1 MSNSYPETA
10 EGLLENLRSG
20 HPWKSVFEVAREAE
34 DGDRGAD
41 WGDASLISIYQECLV
56 HGMTFQAAPEEFLE
70 ACKRLSRLLFRY
82 GRAREANNYLLQLRD
97 LSPDPSSIPAWAWAY
112 SAKLAYLED
121 IDYCI
126 RKPGEVL
133 DYISRAVSANS
144 INSQAPAVLT
154 DFINTAAKRLSE
166 HANPEAANSLTN
178 SIRKFLDHSA
188 LPDPQPI
195 NHALRRL
202 DQLVGQPEAA
212 EAEDLETADTTQ
224 LLWQREVEQLRTQLE
239 QTDAES
245 EALAA
250 EKASLEEDNQ
260 ELLLELHLLRDQSEQ
275 EATSLSKLAS
285 LIDRLDAQLEQLRTE
300 WQNSQHAVPAHPQPA
315 TPLPSPATDATLP
328 TRSRIIVVGESRAAE
343 AHLLGICKAMGLEKD
358 QVDFR
363 LSYKAFDS
371 LDIGSLQYNDSVAG
385 ILIGPVPHKVPG
397 QDDPVQALMRG
408 EGYPPTIRVET
419 SSGELKITKSSF
431 KEALETLLTR
441 IASLEPSLH

>member
-1 MSNSYPETA
+1 MSTSSLETA
-10 EGLLENLRSG
+10 KGLLEKLRSG
-20 HPWKSVFEVAREAE
+20 HPWKNAFVVAREAE
-34 DGDRGAD
+34 DGDRDSD
-41 WGDASLISIYQECLV
+41 WDDGLLISIYQECLL
-56 HGMTFQAAPEEFLE
+56 HGLTFQASPEEFLE

-133 DYISRAVSANS
+133 DYIERAVSVNVS
-144 INSQAPAVLT
+144 SPQAPAVLT
-154 DFINTAAKRLSE
+154 DFINSAAKHLTE
-166 HANPEAANSLTN
+166 HSNPEAANGLAD
-178 SIRKFLDHSA
+178 SIRKFLEHSP
-188 LPDPQPI
+188 LTDPQPI

-202 DQLVGQPEAA
+202 DQLVEQPDAT
-212 EAEDLETADTTQ
+212 EAEDLETEDTTR
-224 LLWQREVEQLRTQLE
+224 LLWQREVDQLRTQLE
-239 QTDAES
+239 QTEAEA
-245 EALAA
+245 ETLAA
-250 EKASLEEDNQ
+250 EKAALDKENQ

-275 EATSLSKLAS
+275 EATSISTLAS

-315 TPLPSPATDATLP
+315 TPLP

-343 AHLLGICKAMGLEKD
+343 VHLLGICKAMGLEKD

-371 LDIGSLQYNDSVAG
+371 LDIGTLQYNDSVAG

-408 EGYPPTIRVET
+408 EGYPPTIRVES

-431 KEALETLLTR
+431 REALETLLTR
-441 IASLEPSLH
+441 IASVEPSLH